1 MVALPSSPLDAP
13 SHRLNASP
21 ERDADVTDV
30 VRSAAAPKMAR
41 WPPSRRV
48 LFAKRDALRTRQFR
62 SNDSAVLKTLNV
74 SYVRYESPSIS
85 VDACC
90 SADAASE
97 RVPFPLPVFS
107 GHPVTHAPCSTIR
120 FGA

>member
-21 ERDADVTDV
+21 ERDADV
-30 VRSAAAPKMAR
+30 RSAAAPKMAR
-41 WPPSRRV
+41 CLATPTRRV